1 MSLGLF
7 IDSQFFSPTWK
18 TYWDKVNP
26 CIFMFIHC
34 TALLRSEIS
43 ANDFKKRI
51 LNNGG

>member
-1 MSLGLF
+1 MSLGPF
-7 IDSQFFSPTWK
+7 IDSQFFFSPAWK

-43 ANDFKKRI
+43 GDLKK
-51 LNNGG
+51 GY